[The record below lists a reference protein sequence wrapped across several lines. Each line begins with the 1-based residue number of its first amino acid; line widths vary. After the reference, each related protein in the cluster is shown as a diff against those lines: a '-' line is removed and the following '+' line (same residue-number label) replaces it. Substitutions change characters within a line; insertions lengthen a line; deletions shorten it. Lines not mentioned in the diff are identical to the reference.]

1 MPSPASRAEEA
12 KQSLR
17 QRVVLSLRRR
27 LLGAENKRFRDAA
40 ALVLDRPETVYLRDE
55 SAFLLGIINLM
66 VTEAVVL
73 TNPQGFWLWF
83 LLWLPTLLLI
93 RLWTYSRKGWQM
105 FLLDFCYAAN
115 LLMVT
120 ALLTGSPVVFWA
132 AFAVACGPVA
142 TAIVAWRN
150 SLVFHDID
158 KTTTVVI
165 HAFPALVAFC
175 TRWFG
180 LGPNGV
186 PFCDSAWGPRVELMR
201 RVWPKSA
208 WEAAVADPGTPCEP
222 IPSALELWVLG
233 MVTYAVW
240 QALYLLLTEVP
251 WLLGSWLEG
260 HDEVETSMRWLVRS
274 KTGLLHRA
282 ARAVCE
288 AVGFLGKEEALNSR
302 EVKTKF
308 IFVSAQLIFT
318 GITLLPGVMAAHWF
332 EGCTTWL
339 LLLLVGAAANGA
351 QYYVQVFARR
361 YAKSVEE
368 KWAQTVE
375 KAAQIAAEAA
385 AESQVHDAHP
395 RAEVT
400 AVS

>member
-1 MPSPASRAEEA
+1 MPTATSRADEA
-12 KQSLR
+12 KKSLR
-17 QRVVLSLRRR
+17 QRVVLNLRRQ

-93 RLWTYSRKGWQM
+93 RLWTNSRKGWQM

-120 ALLTGSPVVFWA
+120 AMLSGSPVLFWA

-186 PFCDSAWGPRVELMR
+186 PFCDSAWGPRLDFLR

-208 WEAAVADPGTPCEP
+208 WDAAVADPGTACEP
-222 IPSALELWVLG
+222 IPS
-233 MVTYAVW
+233 
-240 QALYLLLTEVP
+240 
-251 WLLGSWLEG
+251 
-260 HDEVETSMRWLVRS
+260 
-274 KTGLLHRA
+274 GLLHRA

-288 AVGFLGKEEALNSR
+288 AVGFLGKEEELNSK
-302 EVKTKF
+302 ELKTKF
-308 IFVSAQLIFT
+308 IFVTAQLIFT
-318 GITLLPGVMAAHWF
+318 GFTLLPGVMAAHWF

-385 AESQVHDAHP
+385 AESQDHMTHP
-395 RAEVT
+395 RAEMT
-400 AVS
+400 AES